1 MEFVAPYLMPARQVS
16 VLLIELHLQPL
27 IMVFIWQFILYK
39 FLSIGHIFSN
49 NVHIDSL
56 QLRILH
62 IFEIMYAQKRISL
75 CILLLMP
82 YASMLIVS
90 SAYTFQRLLLFLWIL
105 SSKTSIHHHQ
115 QGMSV
120 LDSDI
125 LMGYLNIFDNYI
137 WKTMLYCS
145 FNFHLWLLERMAFLS
160 HMHFLF
166 YNCLFIA
173 IAYFSIGI
181 FTFYDW
187 FFMSWLYVEE
197 SICL

>member
-1 MEFVAPYLMPARQVS
+1 MTLNFRSSRGVQFYEVLGMEFVAPYLMPARQVS

-27 IMVFIWQFILYK
+27 VMVFIWQFILYK

-62 IFEIMYAQKRISL
+62 IFEIMYAQKRVSL

-137 WKTMLYCS
+137 WKQCFIVPLIFTCDC
-145 FNFHLWLLERMAFLS
+145 WRGW
-160 HMHFLF
+160 LF
-166 YNCLFIA
+166 YLTCISYFIT
-173 IAYFSIGI
+173 AYS
-181 FTFYDW
+181 
-187 FFMSWLYVEE
+187 
-197 SICL
+197 